1 MSMYEFR
8 DLQTYDSTDNLYLP
22 PEALLVDGTALEEL
36 VTGYQTLN
44 VSGRELLGY
53 EITTT
58 DRTGGDGKIFQSA
71 NLPDRKII
79 VRFKLAAPNP
89 GAFRQAFNRLN
100 YFLSK
105 PQFEASFHDEADV
118 AYTATLSDVD
128 DVPEGRN
135 DVVSS
140 FTLYCS
146 DPYKHDIEPTTVRG
160 QGSIE
165 LAKEIPYP
173 ALPDKIAITM
183 GITNTEVSV
192 TNGIETIR
200 FAGRNFN
207 PGDVI
212 TVQFNSADKVL
223 LNGEPHP
230 EIHDYLSD
238 LENFLIRSPGT
249 ITVTPATATIEL
261 TLRERYR

>member
-8 DLQTYDSTDNLYLP
+8 DLQPYDGTDNLYLP
-22 PEALLVDGTALEEL
+22 PEALFVDGTALEEL

-44 VSGRELLGY
+44 VSGRELMGY

-79 VRFKLAAPNP
+79 VRFKLAAPDP

-146 DPYKHDIEPTTVRG
+146 DPYKHDIDSASIRG
-160 QGSIE
+160 VGKVE

-173 ALPDKIAITM
+173 DTPDVLTVD
-183 GITNTEVSV
+183 VSASTKAVNV
-192 TNGIETIR
+192 TNGRETIR
-200 FAGRNFN
+200 FAGDFK
-207 PGDVI
+207 
-212 TVQFNSADKVL
+212 ADDEISVHFHAQDKIL
-223 LNGEPHP
+223 LNGDPHP

-238 LENFLIRSPGT
+238 LENFLVRSPGT
-249 ITVTPATATIEL
+249 ISVDPATATIEL